1 MASAEIFAAT
11 SSFTSAVELLNAI
24 GVKVLRRLLG
34 RVVPKL
40 HQRVRIRPRG
50 AESAFLRGP
59 QRETLEFHAGCVS
72 AGRGGDAWGVPAG
85 TSGR

>member
-40 HQRVRIRPRG
+40 HHRVRSGPHGARAAFSRGLQRSTPIRRLDTG
-50 AESAFLRGP
+50 
-59 QRETLEFHAGCVS
+59 T
-72 AGRGGDAWGVPAG
+72 AGRGGAQGAPLP
-85 TSGR
+85 GRASR